1 VGKRNGVPSSEDY
14 TLIWVGHYRRV
25 RNLRED
31 DDAPMSPLEAHARR
45 ARLQVWHDTFEID
58 PVTGDVPCLL
68 VGKQI
73 GLLGYK
79 EGRTK
84 LSLDGRAIAAALHAV
99 GKGLRTIGIRTP
111 PRLHVLVHIE
121 DVD

>member
-1 VGKRNGVPSSEDY
+1 MASSEDY

-25 RNLRED
+25 RELLED
-31 DDAPMSPLEAHARR
+31 DDTPMSPLEARARR
-45 ARLQVWHDTFEID
+45 ARLDVWRDTFEID

-68 VGKQI
+68 IGKQI

-84 LSLDGRAIAAALHAV
+84 LSLDGRAIASALQAV
-99 GKGLRTIGIRTP
+99 GKRLRTIGVRTP
-111 PRLHVLVHIE
+111 PRLHVLVHIHE
-121 DVD
+121 VE